1 MHVLK
6 LGGSLLQEPR
16 TLNAWLETIAT
27 AGQGRLVVV
36 PGGGPF
42 VDAVRATQARLGFD
56 ESAAHRMALLG
67 MEQCAWL
74 LASLAP
80 ACVPAAS
87 MSAISKVLA
96 SGRVPIW
103 MPTLMLAES
112 EGIPESWSV
121 TSDSL
126 AAWLAR
132 ALGAS
137 ALWLVKACPVPVQD
151 PERLAGI
158 GVVDPIFPRF
168 CAEARFDVHVL
179 GPRDRVR
186 FTAALAQERVS
197 PAPAG
202 AP

>member
-1 MHVLK
+1 MRPLRVL
-6 LGGSLLQEPR
+6 S
-16 TLNAWLETIAT
+16 
-27 AGQGRLVVV
+27 
-36 PGGGPF
+36 
-42 VDAVRATQARLGFD
+42 
-56 ESAAHRMALLG
+56 SAL
-67 MEQCAWL
+67 
-74 LASLAP
+74 S
-80 ACVPAAS
+80 
-87 MSAISKVLA
+87 
-96 SGRVPIW
+96 
-103 MPTLMLAES
+103 AES

-151 PERLAGI
+151 PERLAGM